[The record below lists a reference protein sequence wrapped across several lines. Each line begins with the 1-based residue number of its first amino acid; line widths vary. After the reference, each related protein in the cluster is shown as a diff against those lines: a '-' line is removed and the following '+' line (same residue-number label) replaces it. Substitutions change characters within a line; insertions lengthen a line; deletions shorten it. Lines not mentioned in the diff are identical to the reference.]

1 MRVVFDL
8 QVSVDSDRVTEGQNI
23 TLTCATSCPLTHTF
37 IWLKNGV
44 GLDRGYSSDQLHVS
58 VVNREDSDRYSCA
71 LEHWAVS
78 KTREKHLISVLLCI
92 SDRLFISPDVAY
104 ESAGIITLSSL
115 LVCAALWMLWVC
127 DLVLLYFMFISTAVT
142 LMIFCGW
149 NPVI

>member
-71 LEHWAVS
+71 LEH
-78 KTREKHLISVLLCI
+78 
-92 SDRLFISPDVAY
+92 
-104 ESAGIITLSSL
+104 
-115 LVCAALWMLWVC
+115 
-127 DLVLLYFMFISTAVT
+127 
-142 LMIFCGW
+142 
-149 NPVI
+149 